1 LAWLARLA
9 RHASL
14 GRVFIFLR
22 TVMDSMKF
30 RVRLPLNAALVGRRR
45 RTRRFGAEDAL
56 NQILTILKNA
66 LPTGLDLG
74 PRV

>member
-1 LAWLARLA
+1 
-9 RHASL
+9 
-14 GRVFIFLR
+14 
-22 TVMDSMKF
+22 MDSMKF